1 MITELQLKI
10 VAIHANVALWTPLLN
25 ETMERFEI
33 NNPDRIA
40 AFIAQAAYES
50 SDFRRL
56 VENLNYSAERL
67 TKVWPKR
74 FPTLSFARKY
84 ENNPAKLAN
93 YVYSNRLGNG
103 DETSGDGWKFRGRG
117 IFQLTGRSNYRA
129 AGKALR
135 VDLENNPDY
144 LEEPELAALSAGWY
158 WSSRGLNELA
168 DGDDDNG
175 DDDIIQITLRIN
187 GALTGLASRKEY
199 LKLAR
204 ASMGR

>member
-175 DDDIIQITLRIN
+175 EDDIIQITLRIN